1 MIIYVNSTGESR
13 REGSTD
19 EPTAPD
25 ADVDTSDANTKE
37 PDKDNKY
44 VYSVYLQFYKPPS
57 HPASASCDR
66 HKTKI

>member
-1 MIIYVNSTGESR
+1 MSPYKMWRYSLFPGESR

-37 PDKDNKY
+37 PDKDNK
-44 VYSVYLQFYKPPS
+44 
-57 HPASASCDR
+57 
-66 HKTKI
+66 